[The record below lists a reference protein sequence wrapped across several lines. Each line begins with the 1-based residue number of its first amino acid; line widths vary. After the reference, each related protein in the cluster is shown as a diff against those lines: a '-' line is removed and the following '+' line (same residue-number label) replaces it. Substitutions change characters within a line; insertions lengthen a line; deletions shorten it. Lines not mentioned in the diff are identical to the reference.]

1 MQSNG
6 MHFPPYMDFS
16 ESLWYHFATEW
27 YYVWEGLV
35 PSKRNLIEKMNSFGA
50 KVGAS
55 RFGTVHFS
63 PLPLNYIA
71 SQQHFAFNR

>member
-1 MQSNG
+1 MECIFRPTWIFRNLYG
-6 MHFPPYMDFS
+6 T
-16 ESLWYHFATEW
+16 YHFAIEW